1 MLNEI
6 QKRILQEVADMA
18 AIPEKGAVNIR
29 SDGKKAFRQN
39 SEHITIESKTD
50 KVTEAPSS
58 RYKMVWGFKMRL
70 PLPSP
75 SP

>member
-18 AIPEKGAVNIR
+18 AIPLDGAVNIR

-39 SEHITIESKTD
+39 TKNITIESKSD
-50 KVTEAPSS
+50 KDGIDIRIAPGTKAEHVYIPVVVT
-58 RYKMVWGFKMRL
+58 
-70 PLPSP
+70 
-75 SP
+75 